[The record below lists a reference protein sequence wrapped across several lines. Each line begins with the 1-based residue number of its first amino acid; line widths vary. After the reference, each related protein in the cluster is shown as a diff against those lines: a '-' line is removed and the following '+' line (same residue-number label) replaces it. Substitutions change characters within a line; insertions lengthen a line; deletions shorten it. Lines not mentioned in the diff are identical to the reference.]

1 MNVYFFLHFPL
12 CFLSLCFLYLA
23 FFLHSHTFSCLSCL
37 CVTSSLS
44 LFDLT
49 QKIRAARIELEQR
62 KEETFRQLAEKSE
75 RDHQESMEAMTT
87 EINRAH
93 QRRLQSLSVAM
104 AEKKKM
110 EVSVY
115 LYLLSFLF
123 LFLPLFLSFSFVPS
137 IHSFIHSIKRTY
149 ISVHFR
155 TFPYISVHFR
165 TFPYK
170 PHTRTPPTPTQHPS
184 LTQHPSP
191 THSHNNHI
199 FFVLFSSIPTTG
211 RVSQSWST

>member
-1 MNVYFFLHFPL
+1 MFKSERIFFLTLSFV
-12 CFLSLCFLYLA
+12 FLVLVLFVSC

-37 CVTSSLS
+37 CVTSSLF
-44 LFDLT
+44 LFHLT

-62 KEETFRQLAEKSE
+62 NEETFRQLAEKSE
-75 RDHQESMEAMTT
+75 RDHQQSMEAMTT

-115 LYLLSFLF
+115 LYYLFSFS
-123 LFLPLFLSFSFVPS
+123 PSLSFSFVPS
-137 IHSFIHSIKRTY
+137 LLNAHTFPY

-165 TFPYK
+165 TNHTPA
-170 PHTRTPPTPTQHPS
+170 PHQHPPNTHPTS
-184 LTQHPSP
+184 ISNTTSIPNTLTQQLQLFYHSLQLYCSP
-191 THSHNNHI
+191 
-199 FFVLFSSIPTTG
+199 
-211 RVSQSWST
+211 